1 MKNFVLLIFV
11 FTITIVSTR
20 LVKAQTSD
28 LNSFFND
35 HVTFYSL
42 GNFIENNEIFIYD
55 KNKKINPNELKYEY
69 DQDSILKKINIVHN
83 IPNVKNYLLLS
94 DYIINENLAVISFAT
109 SNRKKY
115 IIYTLK
121 RKNSDDKWWNILSIY
136 KGSMN

>member
-1 MKNFVLLIFV
+1 MKNFVLLILI
-11 FTITIVSTR
+11 FTIFSTR

-69 DQDSILKKINIVHN
+69 DQNSILKN
-83 IPNVKNYLLLS
+83 
-94 DYIINENLAVISFAT
+94 
-109 SNRKKY
+109 KY
-115 IIYTLK
+115 C
-121 RKNSDDKWWNILSIY
+121 S
-136 KGSMN
+136 